1 MSRTFINQFIF
12 FYNIALSPITRL
24 VDNSGSIM
32 PKLPEKFPFERE
44 DLVYKVEQYNTN
56 DKWGFIPNNRPIE
69 KHLEFAVINL
79 DKPPNLTSHEVSAY
93 ISKLMGIK
101 KVAHGGTLDPG
112 VSGILPIALQRATP
126 LSRILLK
133 SDKEYIVVMRLHKK
147 VSEEEIIRV
156 VNSFKGK
163 IYQRP
168 PIRSA
173 VTRKTR
179 VRTIY
184 DIEVIEVEN
193 RDVLMRVHCEAG
205 TYMRKLC
212 TDIGDILGVGAHM
225 IDLRRVKSGVFYEDE
240 TLCTMQDL
248 IDAWITY
255 KEYKDESMLRRYI
268 LPAEVVIINLP
279 RIIVNDGAV
288 GALTH
293 GAQLYVPG
301 IIAFSSDI
309 EKGEIVVILT
319 IKGELIALAKSIM
332 SAKEILE
339 AEKGQVTDDTRVLMP
354 RDLYPPMWRRKT
366 NNEI

>member
-1 MSRTFINQFIF
+1 
-12 FYNIALSPITRL
+12 
-24 VDNSGSIM
+24 M
-32 PKLPEKFPFERE
+32 PKLPNNFPFDKD
-44 DLVYKVEQYNTN
+44 DLVYKTEKYETN
-56 DKWGFIPNNRPIE
+56 EEWGYYPTERPIN

-93 ISKLMGIK
+93 ISKLLSIK

-112 VSGILPIALQRATP
+112 VSGVLPIALQRATP
-126 LSRILLK
+126 LTRILLK
-133 SDKEYIVVMRLHKK
+133 STKEYIVVMRLHKK
-147 VSEEEIIRV
+147 VNYDKIIDV
-156 VNSFKGK
+156 VSSFKGK

-179 VRTIY
+179 IRTIY
-184 DIEVIEVEN
+184 DIEVLEVEN
-193 RDVLMRVHCEAG
+193 RDVLLRVFCEAG

-225 IDLRRVKSGVFYEDE
+225 IDLRRTKSGVFYEDD

-248 IDAWITY
+248 IDAWVLY
-255 KEYKDESMLRRYI
+255 KEENDESLLRRYI
-268 LPAEVVIINLP
+268 LPAEVTIMNMP

-301 IIAFSSDI
+301 IVAFSPSI
-309 EKGEIVVILT
+309 KKGDLIAILT
-319 IKGELIALAKSIM
+319 IKGELIALGRSIM
-332 SAKEILE
+332 TSEQIKSAD
-339 AEKGQVTDDTRVLMP
+339 KGQVTDDTRVLMP
-354 RDLYPPMWRRKT
+354 RDLYPPIWKKSIK
-366 NNEI
+366 NDL